1 MRLCDV
7 VVARRGVV
15 GRVVV
20 EEHDGGGA
28 VHRGHPEDFPGMDEA
43 RVQRSG
49 RHDLGAEHAV
59 LRAEAD
65 DAEALDGAGPV
76 VRQEERRDLPR
87 RAEALAVRPR
97 PREGAAAQLDAGDD
111 HGGARRR
118 HALDPREIARALV
131 RQLLHGPACLEDGA
145 CRLHALH
152 ADEDREQFLVGQRTR
167 AVALE
172 PLAGHQAAAR
182 REHVRPVAGHARLP
196 WRDDPN
202 LEMKEET
209 EERLKVLENARL
221 KVLENA
227 KINDSEIGSPY
238 LFCLSREPLTKAA
251 WQNLRAALP
260 GRYEYWT
267 VTESIDT
274 LKFEIECGI
283 KRWLALN
290 DIARHEFLWQKGWVE
305 YSYETAPPP
314 TESYRL
320 PYMSRWFRK
329 GLRYMDQ
336 QEYRIAWDI
345 STPQPTEMPDAI
357 DIELTRTG
365 LSLLPRQQNLWV
377 SSGSGRSP
385 SA

>member
-1 MRLCDV
+1 MRLIRGWENRYTPTATGGLRFSRAV
-7 VVARRGVV
+7 VYRKMGEEDGLGDRREGEVRIRTEGVV
-15 GRVVV
+15 TFHPDEDDPLQRLF
-20 EEHDGGGA
+20 
-28 VHRGHPEDFPGMDEA
+28 GHIPVDPKWK
-43 RVQRSG
+43 Q
-49 RHDLGAEHAV
+49 DL
-59 LRAEAD
+59 
-65 DAEALDGAGPV
+65 
-76 VRQEERRDLPR
+76 RDLL
-87 RAEALAVRPR
+87 AETL
-97 PREGAAAQLDAGDD
+97 
-111 HGGARRR
+111 
-118 HALDPREIARALV
+118 
-131 RQLLHGPACLEDGA
+131 
-145 CRLHALH
+145 
-152 ADEDREQFLVGQRTR
+152 
-167 AVALE
+167 
-172 PLAGHQAAAR
+172 
-182 REHVRPVAGHARLP
+182 
-196 WRDDPN
+196 DDPN

-209 EERLKVLENARL
+209 EERL

-365 LSLLPRQQNLWV
+365 LSLFRPWT
-377 SSGSGRSP
+377 P
-385 SA
+385 PT